1 MLGLLSAIG
10 ALGSI
15 AIHLIVPAM
24 PDIAAEL
31 NASPSS
37 VQLAI
42 SLYLIG
48 MAAGQLMGGFASD
61 QLGRRPVILAAVAL
75 FALGSVGAAFA
86 GAVNVLILCRA
97 AQAVGGGAAI
107 ICARAVVADLSSAD
121 ALAGRI
127 AFMTSIL
134 LISPALSPA
143 LGGLIVGSFG
153 WRANFLLL
161 ALCGAGLFAAGAF
174 RLRET
179 LAGRDTAQEPQKL
192 GARYA
197 PLLRNG
203 AFWRLTIVIACSS
216 SAMYAFLTASSFLL
230 VGEYGLSPAMAGLCY
245 LSVAACGILGTLAVR
260 RLERSGGALRA
271 GVGVSLAGAA
281 GLLGLGLMGAHGALA
296 LIAPMLIVAFGV
308 GLSAP
313 AGMAA
318 VLRAVKGMAGTASSL
333 AGAVQMFASGVT
345 TTLIAQWHVESL
357 LSLALPMVG
366 MIGLG
371 LLLAPSGRAGE
382 SAG

>member
-1 MLGLLSAIG
+1 MLILLAAIG
-10 ALGSI
+10 ALGSV

-31 NASPSS
+31 NASPPS

-48 MAAGQLMGGFASD
+48 MAAGQLAGGFASD
-61 QLGRRPVILAAVAL
+61 QLGRRPVILSAVAL
-75 FALGSVGAAFA
+75 FTMGSVGAACSGDIA
-86 GAVNVLILCRA
+86 MLIGCRM

-107 ICARAVVADLSSAD
+107 ICARAIVADLAGAD

-143 LGGLIVGSFG
+143 IGGLIAGGFG
-153 WRANFLLL
+153 WRANFMLLT
-161 ALCGAGLFAAGAF
+161 ACGACLFAAGA
-174 RLRET
+174 LRIRES
-179 LAGRDTAQEPQKL
+179 LPARGEAEGFADLR
-192 GARYA
+192 ARYGA
-197 PLLRNG
+197 LVRNA

-230 VGEYGLSPAMAGLCY
+230 IEAYGLTPAMAGLCY
-245 LSVAACGILGTLAVR
+245 LSVAASGIAGTLAVR
-260 RLERSGGALRA
+260 ALERRGGAFRK

-281 GLLGLGLMGAHGALA
+281 LLLCFGLLGVGGAPA
-296 LIAPMLIVAFGV
+296 LIAPMLIVGFGV
-308 GLSAP
+308 GLSSP
-313 AGMAA
+313 SGMAA
-318 VLRAVKGMAGTASSL
+318 VLRVVKGTAGTASSL
-333 AGAVQMFASGVT
+333 AGAAQMFASGLT
-345 TTLIAQWHVESL
+345 TTVIAQLHVESL
-357 LSLALPMVG
+357 VSLAAPMVA

-371 LLLAPSGRAGE
+371 FFLAPPGRVGDR
-382 SAG
+382 